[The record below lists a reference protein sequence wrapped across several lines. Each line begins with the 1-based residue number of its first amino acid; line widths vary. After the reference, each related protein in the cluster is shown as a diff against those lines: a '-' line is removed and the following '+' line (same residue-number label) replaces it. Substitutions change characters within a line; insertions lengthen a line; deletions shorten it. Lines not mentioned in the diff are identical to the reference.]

1 VDDLDLGVHVVHLVL
16 QERLDQKTIADD
28 RVDVHFLGTVIDGSD
43 FRHERDI
50 PCVARRP
57 PAAARLRMPTREDA
71 MEFRQVIETTGTCRF
86 YRPDPIP
93 DDVLARVLDGA
104 RFAPTGGNRQG
115 VRFIVVRDAAKR
127 RQLKNWYLPIW
138 EQYVSR
144 ATSQPGA
151 PRPKLLENAD
161 HFARHLDEV
170 PALVVVCAN
179 LADILATDRHLDRL
193 SIVGG
198 ASVYPSVQ
206 NLLLAARAEGLGTAL
221 TTLLCA
227 VEPQVKTL
235 FGIPDGVAT
244 AAMIAL
250 GYPARAFPKKLARRP
265 LSEIGFADSWGVP
278 LFA

>member
-1 VDDLDLGVHVVHLVL
+1 
-16 QERLDQKTIADD
+16 
-28 RVDVHFLGTVIDGSD
+28 
-43 FRHERDI
+43 
-50 PCVARRP
+50 
-57 PAAARLRMPTREDA
+57 

-93 DDVLARVLDGA
+93 DEVLARVLDGA

-127 RQLKNWYLPIW
+127 RQLKDWYLPIW

-144 ATSQPGA
+144 ATSQPGG

-170 PALVVVCAN
+170 PTLVVVCAN

-227 VEPQVKTL
+227 VEPQVKAL
-235 FGIPDGVAT
+235 FGIPEGVAT

-250 GYPARAFPKKLARRP
+250 GYPARGFPKKLARRP
-265 LSEIGFADSWGVP
+265 VSEIGFADAWGAP